1 MRILVSLWVFWAC
14 AASAAAFAVTPAAAA
29 AAMQSGTARAPAEQA
44 PAPSA
49 QASPAEHRIEDAI
62 LTNDL
67 PADDARVV
75 VDEVQELGPP
85 ERSAER
91 FPADAAPGR
100 LVIYRDGSK
109 PAWRSPKVSVGAA
122 QTFRPKPNTYAE
134 FVLPPGVH
142 RVRVDWAADTVRP
155 DLVFDIRIAPG
166 RVDYVRL
173 RGTYT
178 ATGPNEFRLGTF
190 AEWVAPDAAAAELR
204 ACCRRSRDK

>member
-1 MRILVSLWVFWAC
+1 MQ
-14 AASAAAFAVTPAAAA
+14 
-29 AAMQSGTARAPAEQA
+29 AAMPANPQAGTAQAPAERAHAAQDQA
-44 PAPSA
+44 APT
-49 QASPAEHRIEDAI
+49 ERRIVDAMPMV
-62 LTNDL
+62 DS

-75 VDEVQELGPP
+75 VDKIVELGPP
-85 ERSAER
+85 ERSAAR
-91 FPADAAPGR
+91 FPVDAAPGR

-109 PAWRSPKVSVGAA
+109 PDWRTPKVSVGAGQA
-122 QTFRPKPNTYAE
+122 LRPKPNTYGE

-178 ATGPNEFRLGTF
+178 ATGPQQFQVGTF
-190 AEWVAPDAAAAELR
+190 AEWVAPEAAAAELR
-204 ACCRRSRDK
+204 ACCRRLRGP